1 VGNEYFEKDW
11 KSEQDRADFERKLR
25 FALRHRVAP
34 AGLKARVLARARE
47 QRHAHEHGRGWI
59 WRRLAASVVLVAMIG
74 GFAVYREVEE
84 RRKGAEAREQ
94 VMTALRIANK
104 ALDKVNR
111 TLTADSQ

>member
-1 VGNEYFEKDW
+1 
-11 KSEQDRADFERKLR
+11 
-25 FALRHRVAP
+25 
-34 AGLKARVLARARE
+34 
-47 QRHAHEHGRGWI
+47 
-59 WRRLAASVVLVAMIG
+59 VVLVAMIG
-74 GFAVYREVEE
+74 GFSVYREVEE